1 MKFKELKLNE
11 NILHSI
17 DDLNYLDLTP
27 IQEQSINFLL
37 DGFDVMGEAPTGT
50 GKTLAYALP
59 LIQNLDLTN
68 ENIQALVLCPTR
80 ELAIQSADEIRKVL
94 THTENVGVLPIYGG
108 QDIHRQ
114 ILQLKKRP
122 KIIVGT
128 PGRILDH
135 IERRTIKLDNIKMF
149 VLDECD
155 EMLDMGFAP
164 SVDKIESCIHC
175 EHQSVL
181 FSATISKEIAK
192 ISKKYLKND
201 AKVIRTGQKEN
212 ESKLIAQYYIDV
224 KEDNKLDTLR
234 MMLDTFSY
242 DSVFVFCRTK
252 RNVDKLQN
260 SLKKLGYK
268 ISYLHGD
275 LPQKKRDDNMRAFKS
290 RENKIL
296 IATDVAARG
305 IDVSNVDFVVNYS
318 LPDQDEFY
326 LHRIGRTGRANTEG
340 KAFTFINTN
349 QRSMLKVYES
359 LTGDVIKR
367 YSLLSKKEKENMDM
381 KKVLENVKNSIKDSH
396 LEETETLVGETLA
409 EWERSGISCDSAKL
423 AAALLKELVSIK
435 DAQVSK
441 PDDGYVRERKDFS
454 RSKERPS
461 FERSERPERKQFPSN
476 PNAQRFFINIGEV
489 DGLNNKELMNF
500 VSKYVPEI
508 KDSDFSDIYIKNTF
522 SFFELPKDDTSAI
535 MEKIN
540 GTTYGSRD
548 VRVELSE
555 RKTKETGHSNRSFRG
570 SHPSDRRGSGYHSS
584 HHDRPDGGKS
594 SFHGRSNYSHDNR
607 NKK

>member
-11 NILHSI
+11 NILRSI
-17 DDLNYLDLTP
+17 DDLNYIDLTP

-94 THTENVGVLPIYGG
+94 THTENVAVLPIYGG

-326 LHRIGRTGRANTEG
+326 LHRIGRTGRANKEG

-349 QRSMLKVYES
+349 QKSMLKVYES

-367 YSLLSKKEKENMDM
+367 YSLLSKKEKEKMDM
-381 KKVLENVKNSIKDSH
+381 KKVLENVKNTIRGNDLDEAES
-396 LEETETLVGETLA
+396 LVGETLI
-409 EWERSGISCDSAKL
+409 EWEKSGISCDSTKL

-435 DAQVSK
+435 DVQASK
-441 PDDGYVRERKDFS
+441 PDDNYVRERKTFS
-454 RSKERPS
+454 KSKEKPS
-461 FERSERPERKQFPSN
+461 FERPERKQFSSN

-555 RKTKETGHSNRSFRG
+555 RKNKETGHPFHGGYS
-570 SHPSDRRGSGYHSS
+570 SDRRGSGHRGF
-584 HHDRPDGGKS
+584 HHDKRDGGKS
-594 SFHGRSNYSHDNR
+594 SFHGRNYSHDNR